1 MERKLRTWPTRLLAR
16 PWLVAFVP
24 INAATS
30 GFGVALPLLILT
42 TLGGAWTQ
50 VAVAASLYNVAVI
63 GASVC
68 WGYVS
73 DHYPSRRNLLVLNFA
88 GFAILFGLLAEVH
101 SLPLVYP
108 LYVMV
113 GLLAPAGASASNL
126 LILEQF
132 SEKERAGAYASLQ
145 EMSMIGAMV
154 GLLVGYFWLL
164 GHQPLPPLF

>member
-1 MERKLRTWPTRLLAR
+1 MERKLRTWPSRLVAR

-42 TLGGAWTQ
+42 TLGGGWTE
-50 VAVAASLYNVAVI
+50 VAIAASLYNVAVI
-63 GASVC
+63 GASVV

-88 GFAILFGLLAEVH
+88 GFAILYGILAEVH

-108 LYVMV
+108 LYVLV
-113 GLLAPAGASASNL
+113 GLLAPAGASASSL

-132 SEKERAGAYASLQ
+132 NEHERAGAYASLQ
-145 EMSMIGAMV
+145 EMSMIGAMA
-154 GLLVGYFWLL
+154 GLLV
-164 GHQPLPPLF
+164 